1 MRDWPR
7 GVAFLVLCGVAGCR
21 RDPPR
26 RGASESAHVTVTRP
40 TVIAYFVIPSGA
52 VDTLPDLAVEA
63 DDWNV
68 AMASLGDSLQAS
80 GIGFAMT
87 TEPRIRVSV
96 EGAPDTTLSLGAFRA
111 SGYVFARPRATLC
124 VRPGGADPD
133 SMKAIARAYAKDTAA
148 SRSGTCS

>member
-1 MRDWPR
+1 MRSWSR
-7 GVAFLVLCGVAGCR
+7 GVALVALVGVGGCK

-26 RGASESAHVTVTRP
+26 SSASESAHVTVTRP
-40 TVIAYFVIPSGA
+40 TVIAYFVIPAGA

-80 GIGFAMT
+80 GIGFTMT

-111 SGYVFARPRATLC
+111 SGYVFVGPRGIPLC
-124 VRPGGADPD
+124 SRPGGADAD
-133 SMKAIARAYAKDTAA
+133 SVKIMARAYFSSSARGARCA
-148 SRSGTCS
+148 